1 MKDED
6 ILQRINYD
14 INKRFDER
22 DESFDRLEKL
32 IWGLYV
38 ITIATTIILNIIL
51 LCLITTQ

>member
-6 ILQRINYD
+6 IHQRINYD

-51 LCLITTQ
+51 

>member
-22 DESFDRLEKL
+22 DKSFDRLEKL
-32 IWGLYV
+32 IWGLYIV
-38 ITIATTIILNIIL
+38 TAITMILVY
-51 LCLITTQ
+51 